1 MCRLDKG
8 IDKDNKGVSALG
20 NWVYITVPVL
30 RQGQIG
36 ITSVDRVDAVWG
48 VVLGYVCFMELLAP
62 RSRDPIGDNEIGV
75 AGCVTEVLFFLRT
88 YSCPKPIYYSA
99 SGEIS
104 VRV

>member
-36 ITSVDRVDAVWG
+36 ITSVDRVDAV
-48 VVLGYVCFMELLAP
+48 
-62 RSRDPIGDNEIGV
+62 
-75 AGCVTEVLFFLRT
+75 
-88 YSCPKPIYYSA
+88 
-99 SGEIS
+99 
-104 VRV
+104 